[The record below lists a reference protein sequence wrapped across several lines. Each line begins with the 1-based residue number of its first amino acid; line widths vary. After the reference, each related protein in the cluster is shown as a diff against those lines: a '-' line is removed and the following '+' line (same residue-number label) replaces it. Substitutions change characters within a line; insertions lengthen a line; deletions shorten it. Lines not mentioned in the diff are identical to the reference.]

1 MGSLIYMTMQK
12 PFNPILGETY
22 QSWIDGCPVYFE
34 QISHHPPIAAY
45 LMIGRGYKLSGT
57 LEAKM
62 DISINSGTG
71 GNEGI
76 FTVEFDNGR
85 KFHYTTAPGE
95 LSGLT
100 YGERKLLL
108 VGKCNLFFI
117 HSLLLV
123 SWIRIIS
130 RINLQSFS
138 QKPKIFWWLKYY
150 CDGRCTIS

>member
-1 MGSLIYMTMQK
+1 MQK

-108 VGKCNLFFI
+108 VSKCNFI
-117 HSLLLV
+117 LILA
-123 SWIRIIS
+123 
-130 RINLQSFS
+130 
-138 QKPKIFWWLKYY
+138 YY
-150 CDGRCTIS
+150 WSVG

>member
-1 MGSLIYMTMQK
+1 
-12 PFNPILGETY
+12 
-22 QSWIDGCPVYFE
+22 
-34 QISHHPPIAAY
+34 
-45 LMIGRGYKLSGT
+45 MIGRGYKLSGT

-108 VGKCNLFFI
+108 VGKCNSFFI
-117 HSLLLV
+117 RSLLLV
-123 SWIRIIS
+123 CWIRIIFRS
-130 RINLQSFS
+130 NL
-138 QKPKIFWWLKYY
+138 
-150 CDGRCTIS
+150 